1 MESQVKITLPCSI
14 GDKLYK
20 LKDYKI
26 IEYQVQKITVET
38 KVTGEGVYHTIRLHL
53 YGGVNVLGTF
63 SIEDSEL
70 NTTYFFD
77 KKDITKLIVDQL

>member
-1 MESQVKITLPCSI
+1 MESQVKIKLPCSL

-26 IEYQVQKITVET
+26 VEYQVQKITVET
-38 KVTGEGVYHTIRLHL
+38 KVTDMGTYHTIRIHL
-53 YGGVNVLGTF
+53 YGGVNMLDTF
-63 SIEDSEL
+63 SIGESEL